1 MATPA
6 QLIAN
11 SNNAH
16 FSTGPISEE
25 GKRSSS
31 QNARK
36 HGFSSML
43 PANDA
48 EAAELAAFTEKL
60 KAATLPEGI
69 LEEDAFFQIRD
80 AAWRLEKIRRV
91 SNDLEDIDPLEDETR
106 AADIQSKA
114 RYRAAAE
121 MQFFHAIAILQDL
134 QTARLGR
141 QLHQTEAEREFFPEI
156 VPPSVY
162 AVADF
167 CGHQF
172 HKEDR
177 VHLERISGLPFFA
190 KNSPNEPNPP
200 CYS

>member
-1 MATPA
+1 MATAA
-6 QLIAN
+6 QIIAN

-16 FSTGPISEE
+16 LSTGPKSVE
-25 GKRSSS
+25 GKRASS

-43 PANDA
+43 PATQQ
-48 EAAELAAFTEKL
+48 EAAELAEFTEKL
-60 KAATLPEGI
+60 KAATKPEGLI
-69 LEEDAFFQIRD
+69 EEDAFFQIRD
-80 AAWRLEKIRRV
+80 AAWRLEKIRRAT
-91 SNDLEDIDPLEDETR
+91 NDLEDVDPLEVETR
-106 AADIQSKA
+106 AAEIQAQS

-121 MQFFHAIAILQDL
+121 MQFYQAIALLQNL

-141 QLHQTEAEREFFPEI
+141 ELHQTEPEKEFFPEI

-167 CGHQF
+167 CGHPF
-172 HKEDR
+172 NVRDR
-177 VHLERISGLPFFA
+177 AELERISGLPFFA